1 MTRAISTGWLVFL
14 AVLVCVGAFI
24 AAIVVFE
31 PPWAIDPLRSAGERA
46 FETLGAALYPIAAW
60 AIAFLL
66 IVRFK
71 PRWLYRR
78 WRLLL
83 GTAAVVFGALTALS
97 LFEAGLPLIGE
108 ANLGGSVGQD
118 VAGGSLLVG
127 WTIAIAS
134 ALVGTLLIMAK
145 PLAWVRR
152 RRQQQSQPVP
162 ELEEEPEP
170 FGLPE
175 RAGRLAGTGARE
187 VLDRASDVRQS
198 IVARDEPMRG
208 AEPQRVQA
216 PSRRWDDD
224 ADSSRDTRRT
234 LEPVSE
240 APLGPETRKG
250 LHTLLGTNLGYLR
263 RVMRNLSDPDAS
275 PKRIAAE
282 PRKAPAPPLPPPA
295 REEAPPLRELGHSPA
310 REALATAHAIAD
322 EVLHTP
328 PGEQRRA
335 QDGATRSTQPV
346 FMEDDDALLDVSPS
360 LETDMPAPAPPRPTQ
375 ESPKPM
381 PRVRPQP
388 TDEVWSLPSA
398 RVLAPAG
405 EEADITEEHKEIAR
419 IIEDTL
425 SDHRVEVRVAEVRV
439 GPSVTMYGLVP
450 GWSRRLGSARLPED
464 DPASLEGAK
473 RVRVDAILQREKDL
487 ALALAAPSLRIEAP
501 VPGESVVGV
510 EVPNRRSTPVPIRA
524 VLESESYQDI
534 VGEGG
539 LAVALGQASAGEPVA
554 VNLQKMPHLL
564 VAGATGSGKS
574 VCMNTIISSLIM
586 NQQPSDVRMLLIDP
600 KRVELTPYNGVP
612 HLVAPVV
619 VDPDRVVRLLRGAI
633 QEMLRRYQLL
643 EEAGVRNLQSY
654 NRSPRKT
661 EDIPYLVICIDE
673 LADLMMTSS
682 FDVEQGIC
690 RLAQLGRATGIHL
703 IVATQR
709 PSVDVVTGLI
719 KANFPSRISF
729 AVASQVDS
737 RTILDMAGAER
748 LLGRG
753 DMLFLSPDAAKPRR
767 VQGTYIS
774 EDETE
779 AIASHWRM
787 QRGPEVAEIDLEA
800 LAEEAERAGVTMS
813 GAPASTDGDED
824 SLVER
829 ALQLAQVE
837 RALSTS
843 LLQRK
848 LGIGYP
854 RAARLMDQLEAEGI
868 VGQSSAPGKPRP
880 VIIPQDDQ

>member
-1 MTRAISTGWLVFL
+1 MIRAISTGWLVFL
-14 AVLVCVGAFI
+14 ALLVCVGAFI
-24 AAIVVFE
+24 AAVVVFE

-46 FETLGAALYPIAAW
+46 YETLGAALYPIAAW

-66 IVRFK
+66 IARFK

-78 WRLLL
+78 WRLLW
-83 GTAAVVFGALTALS
+83 GAAAVVFGALTALS
-97 LFEAGLPLIGE
+97 LFEAGLPLIGK

-127 WTIAIAS
+127 WTIAIAC
-134 ALVGTLLIMAK
+134 ALAGMLLILAK

-152 RRQQQSQPVP
+152 RRQRQPEPVP
-162 ELEEEPEP
+162 EVEEEPEP
-170 FGLPE
+170 LGFPE
-175 RAGRLAGTGARE
+175 RTGRLAGTGARE
-187 VLDRASDVRQS
+187 VLDRASEVRQS
-198 IVARDEPMRG
+198 IVARDEPLRG

-224 ADSSRDTRRT
+224 ADLSRDTKRT

-250 LHTLLGTNLGYLR
+250 LHTLLGTNLGHLR

-282 PRKAPAPPLPPPA
+282 PRRAPAPQPPV
-295 REEAPPLRELGHSPA
+295 REEAPPLRELGLSPA

-335 QDGATRSTQPV
+335 QEGAARSTQPV

-360 LETDMPAPAPPRPTQ
+360 LETDMPAPAPPRPTEVPQ
-375 ESPKPM
+375 QPVA
-381 PRVRPQP
+381 RVRPQP

-405 EEADITEEHKEIAR
+405 EEADITEEHKETAR

-450 GWSRRLGSARLPED
+450 GWSRRMGSARLPED

-534 VGEGG
+534 VSEGG

-787 QRGPEVAEIDLEA
+787 QHGREVAEIDLEA

-824 SLVER
+824 SLLDR

-880 VIIPQDDQ
+880 VIMPQDDQ